1 MSTPNDPTTPPD
13 MERRLLLAFA
23 LTMLVIA
30 GWPVLSHRMGWAPQP
45 TQPATE
51 QVQQHGQITPQNTNQ
66 AINYGQITP
75 LQPIKSHVDWEY
87 KTLSTI
93 LGFSHASASVA
104 QLTIRPPTYH
114 TQHGELDLTTGNEG
128 PGLGAV
134 AWETPGAPWNGW
146 TLVERPADASPGV
159 RYRGTPA
166 PGLIAESRYDL
177 RQAPQNA
184 LTLTLSV
191 TNATGA
197 PQTIQPRLLAGRPL
211 QDPLDHGRYR
221 LLRASVAGKAHAV
234 TLGREAMGR
243 RLEGSVDWVT
253 AQTKYYT
260 AIMAPTTTAVALVIT
275 RGPLGDP
282 QAWVEWPAATIAPG
296 ATQQWEVRG
305 YVGPL
310 DYRFLD
316 ALQLDQAASLGAF
329 TTITR
334 LLQAAMN
341 FLVRL
346 FHSYGAAI
354 VALTVFLSLLFSPL
368 TWVSFRTM
376 KQMELLQPELK
387 VLQDRYSKDP
397 KRLNEEVMKA
407 YRTHKVNPL
416 AGCLPLLLQMPIFI
430 SLYQVLSR
438 SPDLRGARFLLIKD
452 LAAPDALIPLPAALP
467 LLGSAINVLPLAMA
481 GAMFLQQRLSSKGKV
496 MTEEQRAQQ
505 QVFVFMPVLFG
516 VMFYS
521 LPSGLVLY
529 WLLNTSFSL
538 LQQQVVFRRMV

>member
-1 MSTPNDPTTPPD
+1 M
-13 MERRLLLAFA
+13 
-23 LTMLVIA
+23 
-30 GWPVLSHRMGWAPQP
+30 
-45 TQPATE
+45 
-51 QVQQHGQITPQNTNQ
+51 
-66 AINYGQITP
+66 
-75 LQPIKSHVDWEY
+75 
-87 KTLSTI
+87 
-93 LGFSHASASVA
+93 A
-104 QLTIRPPTYH
+104 QLAIRPPAYRIEPT
-114 TQHGELDLTTGNEG
+114 ELELTAGAEG
-128 PGLGAV
+128 PGVGAI
-134 AWETPGAPWNGW
+134 AWETPGVAWAGW
-146 TLVERPADASPGV
+146 TLGGPLDETATLV

-166 PGLIAESRYDL
+166 PGLLAESRYDL
-177 RQAPQNA
+177 RQAAQNA
-184 LTLTLSV
+184 LAFTLSV
-191 TNATGA
+191 TNTTTT
-197 PQTIQPRLLAGRPL
+197 PQTIQPRLLAGRL
-211 QDPLDHGRYR
+211 LHDPLDHGRYR
-221 LLRASVAGKAHAV
+221 LLRASVAGKAHPV

-243 RLEGSVDWVT
+243 RLEGPVDWVT
-253 AQTKYYT
+253 AQTKYYAT
-260 AIMAPTTTAVALVIT
+260 IMAPTTPAAALVIT
-275 RGPLGDP
+275 RGTLGDP
-282 QAWVEWPAATIAPG
+282 QAWVEWPSVTIAPG
-296 ATQQWEVRG
+296 VTQRWEVRG

-316 ALQLDQAASLGAF
+316 ALELDQAASLGAF

-376 KQMELLQPELK
+376 KQMERLQPELK
-387 VLQDRYSKDP
+387 ILQDRYSKDP

-438 SPDLRGARFLLIKD
+438 SPELRGAHFLLIKD

-467 LLGSAINVLPLAMA
+467 LLGSAVNVLPLAMA

-496 MTEEQRAQQ
+496 MTEEQRVQQ
-505 QVFVFMPVLFG
+505 QMFVFMPVLFG

-538 LQQQVVFRRMV
+538 LQQQVIFRRMG